1 VVFAI
6 VIKLA
11 AEARDTKPHSQE
23 WLCYLSSLNSTPEN
37 EMNSRKPIDDE
48 LPSFRLDGRLAIIT
62 GASDGIGR
70 AFALAYARTGA
81 EVVLVSRTREK
92 LLEVQRSVETTGGN
106 ARVIRADVSKIEE
119 IRSIEQEVSRLI
131 KGKGLSL
138 VLVNCAGFGFTKP
151 ALDIT
156 EEDWDRI
163 LDVHAKG
170 TFFCCQSLGRLMIER
185 GYGKIINLSSTW
197 STSTDMGKSVYG
209 AAKAGVSYLT
219 AALSTEWAPLGV
231 RVNAIA
237 PTSTLT
243 ESTSRS
249 FRENEARAQRLLSR
263 IKLGRFAEP
272 SDLVGA
278 AVFLASPASDFI
290 TGQTLFVDGG
300 WHAGG

>member
-1 VVFAI
+1 MSPA
-6 VIKLA
+6 
-11 AEARDTKPHSQE
+11 
-23 WLCYLSSLNSTPEN
+23 N
-37 EMNSRKPIDDE
+37 EINLTDSKNDA
-48 LPSFRLDGRLAIIT
+48 LPSFRLDGRLAVIT

-70 AFALAYARTGA
+70 AFALALARSGA

-92 LLEVQRSVETTGGN
+92 LLEVQRSVEEQGGR
-106 ARVIRADVSKIEE
+106 AHVFRADVAKLDD
-119 IRSIEQEVSRLI
+119 IRSMEREVSAILKDRDLA
-131 KGKGLSL
+131 L
-138 VLVNCAGFGFTKP
+138 VLVNCAGFGFTKS

-156 EEDWDRI
+156 EEDWDRT
-163 LDVHAKG
+163 LDVHARG
-170 TFFCCQSLGRLMIER
+170 TFFCCQFLGKRMIER

-197 STSTDMGKSVYG
+197 SVSTDTGKSVYG

-243 ESTSRS
+243 ENTSRS
-249 FRENEARAQRLLSR
+249 FRENEARAQGLLSR

-290 TGQTLFVDGG
+290 TGHTLFVDGG
-300 WHAGG
+300 WHAGR

>member
-1 VVFAI
+1 
-6 VIKLA
+6 
-11 AEARDTKPHSQE
+11 
-23 WLCYLSSLNSTPEN
+23 
-37 EMNSRKPIDDE
+37 MNSSSQKDNG
-48 LPSFRLDGRLAIIT
+48 LPSFRLDGRLAVIT

-70 AFALAYARTGA
+70 AFALAYARSGA
-81 EVVLVSRTREK
+81 EVALVSRTREK
-92 LLEVQRSVETTGGN
+92 LLEVQRSVEAIGGR
-106 ARVIRADVSKIEE
+106 AHAICADVSKIEE
-119 IRSIEQEVSRLI
+119 IRSIEREVSAII
-131 KGKGLSL
+131 KGTKLVL

-151 ALDIT
+151 ALEIT

-163 LDVHAKG
+163 LGVHAKG
-170 TFFCCQSLGRLMIER
+170 TFFCCQSMGRLMIER

-197 STSTDMGKSVYG
+197 SVSTDMGKSVYG
-209 AAKAGVSYLT
+209 IAKAGVSYLT

-263 IKLGRFAEP
+263 IKLGRYAEP

-290 TGQTLFVDGG
+290 TGHTLFVDGG
-300 WHAGG
+300 WHTAI

>member
-1 VVFAI
+1 M
-6 VIKLA
+6 
-11 AEARDTKPHSQE
+11 RSDDPKP
-23 WLCYLSSLNSTPEN
+23 
-37 EMNSRKPIDDE
+37 DE
-48 LPSFRLDGRLAIIT
+48 LPSFRLDGRLAVIT

-70 AFALAYARTGA
+70 AFALAYSRSGA

-92 LLEVQRSVETTGGN
+92 LLEVQRSVEAAGGR
-106 ARVIRADVSKIEE
+106 AHVIRADVAKIED

-131 KGKGLSL
+131 KGRDLAL

-170 TFFCCQSLGRLMIER
+170 AFFCCQCLGRLMIER

-197 STSTDMGKSVYG
+197 SASTDMGKSVYG
-209 AAKAGVSYLT
+209 TAKAGVSYLT

-278 AVFLASPASDFI
+278 AVFLASPASDFV
-290 TGQTLFVDGG
+290 TGHTLFVDGG

>member
-1 VVFAI
+1 
-6 VIKLA
+6 
-11 AEARDTKPHSQE
+11 
-23 WLCYLSSLNSTPEN
+23 
-37 EMNSRKPIDDE
+37 MNSSDPKHDA
-48 LPSFRLDGRLAIIT
+48 LPSFRLDGRLAVIT

-70 AFALAYARTGA
+70 AFALAYSRSGA

-92 LLEVQRSVETTGGN
+92 LLEVQRSIETAGGR
-106 ARVIRADVSKIEE
+106 AHVIRADVSKTEE
-119 IRSIEQEVSRLI
+119 IRSIEREVSALI
-131 KGKGLSL
+131 DSRGKDLAL

-197 STSTDMGKSVYG
+197 SASTDMGKSVYG
-209 AAKAGVSYLT
+209 TAKAGVSYLS

-278 AVFLASPASDFI
+278 SVFLASPASDFI

-300 WHAGG
+300 WHVGG